1 MPIEAR
7 TMNVTPTV
15 ARHELEAHSPGHPS
29 MIPFGVQG
37 VGWPSLLDAL
47 VAAVNEGPL
56 QAKP

>member
-1 MPIEAR
+1 
-7 TMNVTPTV
+7 MNVTPTV